1 MKQVAKSEIERG
13 LSFIVPYTLH
23 INIKWLGYTGWKP
36 EIYFFIFRQ
45 IKAYNCTT
53 EKVGKKSEI
62 KYDLPFLVL
71 VVKSHYH
78 LLTWSLSYWVK
89 PKIVE
94 IKSASYGHGWS
105 LMDLTPT
112 TASGNGGGGIKIQ
125 IIISSAFDPLF
136 YKSWHTSNGWKTN
149 I

>member
-53 EKVGKKSEI
+53 LKVGKKSEI

-71 VVKSHYH
+71 VVKSHYY

-89 PKIVE
+89 PKI
-94 IKSASYGHGWS
+94 KY
-105 LMDLTPT
+105 L
-112 TASGNGGGGIKIQ
+112 SGNQ
-125 IIISSAFDPLF
+125 IRFVRTWVKLNGFDPDDSVG
-136 YKSWHTSNGWKTN
+136 KWGRRNTN
-149 I
+149 TNNNF